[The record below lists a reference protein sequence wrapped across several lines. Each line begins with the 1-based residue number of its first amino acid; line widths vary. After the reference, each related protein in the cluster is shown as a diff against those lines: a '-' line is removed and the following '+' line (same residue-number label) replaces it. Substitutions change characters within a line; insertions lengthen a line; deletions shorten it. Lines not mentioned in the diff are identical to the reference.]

1 MNNYKNDGFRKDKPS
16 FGGKP
21 KFAGGKKFGG
31 PGRGHDRG
39 HGRSERPAEDR
50 ELFKATCSSCNKSCE
65 VPFRPSGDK
74 PVFCRECFANKDQ
87 SNGRSSDRG
96 ESRGEY
102 RRDARPQREERPA
115 RHEEVRAPR
124 DSGNED
130 IKRQLVNL
138 ESKLDYILELLA
150 IRAIEE
156 ETVSVE
162 QTMSEEVVPKKV
174 RKPKTVKTKTK
185 APAKKKVAK
194 KKTKS
199 K

>member
-1 MNNYKNDGFRKDKPS
+1 MNNFKNDGFRKGNAS

-21 KFAGGKKFGG
+21 KFGGGKKFGG

-39 HGRSERPAEDR
+39 HGRSERPGEDR

-87 SNGRSSDRG
+87 SNDRSSERS

-102 RRDARPQREERPA
+102 RRDARPQREERPV

-124 DSGNED
+124 DNGNDD

-156 ETVSVE
+156 EAVSVE
-162 QTMSEEVVPKKV
+162 QTASEEVTPKKV